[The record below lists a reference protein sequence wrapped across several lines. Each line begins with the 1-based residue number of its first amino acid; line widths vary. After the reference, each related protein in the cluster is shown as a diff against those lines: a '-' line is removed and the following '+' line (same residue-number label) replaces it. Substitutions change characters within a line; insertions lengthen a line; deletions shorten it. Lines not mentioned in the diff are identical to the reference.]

1 MKKLLIILCLGF
13 AVLYYAYD
21 KITDT
26 IRERENRIESHGLP
40 PLHLRDTGTVRGRAM
55 GRPEFDGNLLFD
67 AIEKANPATENEL
80 NEIFAGFSRQ
90 YGSLQPL
97 AGAKV
102 TIKGKEIVQ
111 ETKVDEH
118 GNFSFENLPFG
129 KYVVIV
135 SMPDCAGIYP
145 NTRRTAFD
153 RRSVVVNRKNR
164 DVTLVLEPTVA
175 LVTLQGR
182 VYAKDQTPAANVVVT
197 ATRIYPRSQDK
208 TRGIRTWETVTDENG
223 NYQFKDIP
231 LQNFFLLSSALLAKG
246 TSLNN
251 FEINAESSQGMR
263 GNPVVL
269 SAITEELCF
278 LAEKWKLFYEKMEKM
293 TGKKAQILPAVD
305 SNDSFSGIHGVEGNV
320 IIVDDIIL
328 NCDECENRSCQ

>member
-1 MKKLLIILCLGF
+1 MKKLLTILCLGF

-40 PLHLRDTGTVRGRAM
+40 HLHLRDTGTIRGRAM

-67 AIEKANPATENEL
+67 AIEKANPATETEL

-97 AGAKV
+97 AGAKA
-102 TIKGKEIVQ
+102 TIKGKEIFR
-111 ETKVDEH
+111 ETKVDEQ

-129 KYVVIV
+129 KYIVIV
-135 SMPDCAGIYP
+135 SMPDCAGVYP

-164 DVTLVLEPTVA
+164 DVTLAFEPTVA
-175 LVTLQGR
+175 LVTFRGR
-182 VYAKDQTPAANVVVT
+182 VYEKDQTPAVNAVVT
-197 ATRIYPRSQDK
+197 ATRIYPESQNE
-208 TRGIRTWETVTDENG
+208 TRGTRTWETVTDENG

-231 LQNFFLLSSALLAKG
+231 LQNFFLLSSALPAKG

-263 GNPVVL
+263 GSPVVL
-269 SAITEELCF
+269 SAITEELFF
-278 LAEKWKLFYEKMEKM
+278 LAEKWKLLYGRLEKM
-293 TGKKAQILPAVD
+293 TGKKTLILPAAD
-305 SNDSFSGIHGVEGNV
+305 SNESFSGIHGVKGNV
-320 IIVDDIIL
+320 IVVNDIIL
-328 NCDECENRSCQ
+328 NRRERENRSCR